1 MRNRMGRWLRG
12 WGRIVLLLCL
22 LSPSAHAYTLL
33 PSEMKGWSWFQST
46 VLAGIGQPTK
56 DLGVDLSLPVP
67 NSRKELPIRF
77 WKSSQ
82 PATKGLFLILPGTG
96 GGASSGIS
104 NVLAELVAG
113 LGYDSLILANPFSPE
128 FQKSFSSDGLIGL
141 PQKDAVDAHRM
152 LEAAVELYQRN
163 QGRPRKLFLMG
174 SSLGGLYTILE
185 NGQAPSLPFDK
196 LIALN
201 PPVSLGYAMDR
212 LDDMIRLSLR
222 NADSVPDLHFELIWA
237 YLQAQEG
244 ISREG
249 VEAIRMFLPAEE
261 EKGQKVIGESFQ
273 QSLKAITK
281 GLFAASPDFFDGDRR
296 RRIEGSLR
304 SVTFEKYIGYAGAAL
319 DRRGGTSMNFSAL
332 LQGAGLNHALKSAR
346 NSKIHVITS
355 ADDFLLRPGDLAN
368 LEEALGS
375 RLHVF
380 EAGGHCGN
388 YWTASFKK
396 ALAGILGSR

>member
-1 MRNRMGRWLRG
+1 MRNRKGKWLKG
-12 WGRIVLLLCL
+12 WGRIVLLLCV
-22 LSPSAHAYTLL
+22 LSPSARAYTLL

-46 VLAGIGQPTK
+46 VLAGIGQPSK
-56 DLGVDLSLPVP
+56 DLGVDLLLPVP

-77 WKSSQ
+77 WKSAQ
-82 PATKGLFLILPGTG
+82 PNTKGLFLILPGTG

-104 NVLAELVAG
+104 NVLAELVAS
-113 LGYDSLILANPFSPE
+113 LGYDSLVLANPFSPE
-128 FQKSFSSDGLIGL
+128 FQKSFSADGLVGL

-152 LEAAVELYQRN
+152 FEAAVELYRHNRGQ
-163 QGRPRKLFLMG
+163 PRKLFLMG
-174 SSLGGLYTILE
+174 SSLGGLYAILE
-185 NGQAPSLPFDK
+185 NGQSPALPFDK

-201 PPVSLGYAMDR
+201 PPVSLNYAMDR

-273 QSLKAITK
+273 QSLKAITR
-281 GLFAASPDFFDGDRR
+281 GLFAAYPDFFSGERR
-296 RRIEGSLR
+296 GRVEASLR
-304 SVTFEKYIGYAGAAL
+304 SVTFEKYIVYAGAAL
-319 DRRGGTSMNFSAL
+319 DGRGRTSTNFSAL
-332 LQGAGLNHALKSAR
+332 IQGAGLNRALKNTR

-355 ADDFLLRPGDLAN
+355 VDDFLLRPRDLAS
-368 LEEALGS
+368 LEETLGS

-396 ALAGILGSR
+396 TLAGILR